1 MKLAKALTVPDRY
14 VVHYIT
20 LLSVRSLTQVIENHS
35 HLGRFCEAYRNLT
48 EYLHEAYKIALTLT
62 LIKSY
67 TYKTYI
73 ISFP

>member
-1 MKLAKALTVPDRY
+1 MPDRY
-14 VVHYIT
+14 VVNYIT
-20 LLSVRSLTQVIENHS
+20 LLSVRSLVLVIENHS
-35 HLGRFCEAYRNLT
+35 HLDRFGEAYRNLT
-48 EYLHEAYKIALTLT
+48 EYLHEAYKIALTLS